1 MIITFET
8 DLVSLG
14 IRHYLVAAF
23 SEIHYDI
30 HMSQQLSGE
39 HERNVIDRIIRRWST
54 YSELKLLAIT
64 LMLTVALPVVFLY
77 IPAWSYALSNNFYG
91 MENYTF
97 LEIMQI
103 IIFAPVLETLLLFL
117 PVLEIARRL
126 GYTGSRTAVVFALVF
141 EALHYHR
148 ELYDHMYL
156 FFVGLIFVMVYVA
169 LRRRSFLSAVV
180 TTMSLH
186 MFYNTIVLLIDPNT
200 YA

>member
-1 MIITFET
+1 
-8 DLVSLG
+8 
-14 IRHYLVAAF
+14 
-23 SEIHYDI
+23 
-30 HMSQQLSGE
+30 MSQQLSGE

>member
-1 MIITFET
+1 
-8 DLVSLG
+8 
-14 IRHYLVAAF
+14 
-23 SEIHYDI
+23 
-30 HMSQQLSGE
+30 MSQQLSGE
-39 HERNVIDRIIRRWST
+39 HKRNVIDRIIRRWST

-91 MENYTF
+91 MENYT
-97 LEIMQI
+97 LPEVMQI
-103 IIFAPVLETLLLFL
+103 VIYAPVLETLLLFL

-126 GYTGSRTAVVFALVF
+126 GYTGSRSAVVFALIF
-141 EALHYHR
+141 EALHFHR
-148 ELYDHMYL
+148 ELYDHLYL

-169 LRRRSFLSAVV
+169 LRRRSFISAVV

-186 MFYNTIVLLIDPNT
+186 MFYNTIVLLLDPNT